1 MQILAQFFEHFD
13 ALQTQLHATE
23 RLWAWV
29 EAEDTTYVRW
39 NQGKIRQPSHL
50 AQATCVL
57 SLATGQRHA
66 DLDITLTG
74 ETALDTS
81 RLRSA
86 LQQLRDIVADVPED
100 PFLLLPTEVCSSQD
114 LREQHDRNLDAATD
128 AIGHEAQGLDLVG
141 FYADGHLGAAFA
153 DSNGQRNLWSKPLY
167 CFDFSIYVGGDKAV
181 KSTLGGDCFDLAQL
195 QANLAQTRQRLPALA
210 RPPLTIAPGAY
221 RALLAPAAVAELL
234 GLLSWN
240 ALSTKAIRTEQ
251 SALQRLYRGE
261 VALDARVNLSEDCRG
276 GQVPGFGPQGFTRQ
290 PLVAL
295 FEQGRA
301 VGSLTCPRTAQEYA
315 IATDGSLGDESP
327 LSLTLAGATLKKA
340 ESLEK
345 LGTGLLVSN
354 MWYVNHADRTDCRM
368 TGMTRFATFWVE
380 NGEIVAPLQV
390 MRFDDSFY
398 DLFGKH
404 LEDLGEQP
412 ELLVDPIAWRR
423 RSPRTMTVPSAL
435 VSSLRLT
442 L

>member
-1 MQILAQFFEHFD
+1 MQILTQFLENFD
-13 ALQTQLHATE
+13 ALQTQLHASE
-23 RLWAWV
+23 HLWAWV

-39 NQGKIRQPSHL
+39 NQSKIRQPTHL
-50 AQATCVL
+50 VQATCVL
-57 SLATGQRHA
+57 SLAIGQRHA

-74 ETALDTS
+74 DAALDNA
-81 RLRSA
+81 RLRAA
-86 LQQLRDIVADVPED
+86 LLQLRDIVVDVPED
-100 PFLLLPTEVCSSQD
+100 PFLLLPTEVRNSQD
-114 LREQHDRNLDAATD
+114 LAEQRDRSLNAAMD
-128 AIGHEAQGLDLVG
+128 AIGYEAQGLDLVG

-167 CFDFSIYVGGDKAV
+167 CFDFSIYVGGDKAI

-195 QANLAQTRQRLPALA
+195 QANLAHTRQQLPALA
-210 RPPLTIAPGAY
+210 RPPMTIAPGAY
-221 RALLAPAAVAELL
+221 RAFLTPAAVAELL
-234 GLLSWN
+234 SLLSWN

-261 VALDARVNLSEDCRG
+261 VRLDPRVCLTEDCSNG
-276 GQVPGFGPQGFTRQ
+276 NVPGFGPQGFIRQ
-290 PLVAL
+290 PKVVI

-327 LSLTLAGATLKKA
+327 IALAMAGATLKDS
-340 ESLEK
+340 ESLAK

-354 MWYVNHADRTDCRM
+354 LWYVNYADRTDCRM

-435 VSSLRLT
+435 VCSLRLT

>member
-1 MQILAQFFEHFD
+1 MQILTQFLENFD
-13 ALQTQLHATE
+13 ALQTQLHGNE

-39 NQGKIRQPSHL
+39 NQGKIRQPTHL
-50 AQATCVL
+50 VQATCVL
-57 SLATGQRHA
+57 SLAIAQRHA
-66 DLDITLTG
+66 DLDITLTSD
-74 ETALDTS
+74 TALDTA
-81 RLRSA
+81 RLRAA
-86 LQQLRDIVADVPED
+86 LLQLRDIVADVPED
-100 PFLLLPTEVCSSQD
+100 PFLLLPENVCNSHD
-114 LREQHDRNLDAATD
+114 LLPQRLTKVSDASD
-128 AIGHEAQGLDLVG
+128 AIGREAQDLDLVG

-181 KSTLGGDCFDLAQL
+181 KSTLGGDSFDLAQL
-195 QANLAQTRQRLPALA
+195 QANLAQTRQRLPALV

-221 RALLAPAAVAELL
+221 RALLAPAAAAELL
-234 GLLSWN
+234 SLLSWN

-261 VALDARVNLSEDCRG
+261 VALDPRVSLSEDCRG
-276 GQVPGFGPQGFTRQ
+276 GKVPGFGPQGFMRQ
-290 PLVAL
+290 PLVEI

-327 LSLTLAGATLKKA
+327 LSLTMAGATLKEA

-345 LGTGLLVSN
+345 LGTGLLISN

-380 NGEIVAPLQV
+380 GGEIVAPLQV

-404 LEDLGEQP
+404 LEDLGEVP